1 MINQLQLKAPAK
13 VNRFLHITGQRPD
26 GYHLLQTVFQLIDLE
41 DHVTLDYRADGAI
54 IRTNGP
60 TNVKPE
66 DDLVIRAAQLLKKTT
81 NTPLGCDIHLQKN
94 IPMGAGLGGGSSD
107 AATVLWGSM
116 RCGAPG

>member
-41 DHVTLDYRADGAI
+41 DHVTLDCRADGAI

-60 TNVKPE
+60 ANVRPE
-66 DDLVIRAAQLLKKTT
+66 DDLVICAAQLLKKVT
-81 NTPLGCDIHLQKN
+81 NTPLGCSIHLQKN
-94 IPMGAGLGGGSSD
+94 I
-107 AATVLWGSM
+107 T
-116 RCGAPG
+116 

>member
-1 MINQLQLKAPAK
+1 MISQLQLKAPAK

-41 DHVTLDYRADGAI
+41 DRITLDCRADGTI

-60 TNVKPE
+60 ANVKPE
-66 DDLVIRAAQLLKKTT
+66 DDLVIRAAQLLKNVTK
-81 NTPLGCDIHLQKN
+81 TPLGCSIHLQKN

-107 AATVLWGSM
+107 RKSTRLNSSHT
-116 RCGAPG
+116 